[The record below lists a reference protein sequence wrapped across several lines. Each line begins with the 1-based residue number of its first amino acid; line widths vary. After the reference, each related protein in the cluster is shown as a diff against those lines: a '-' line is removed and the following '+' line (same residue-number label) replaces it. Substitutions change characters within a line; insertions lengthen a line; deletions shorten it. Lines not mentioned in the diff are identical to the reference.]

1 MQGIFEFITTMISQG
16 YLGLFII
23 CFAINMIPFLSPSN
37 MVLAGAAVLTFSI
50 LGPVG
55 FTEAVLIGII
65 VAITATLA
73 KLIHFYVVRGS
84 RVILS
89 EERLKSLDSEKH
101 RVEKWGALALFIA
114 AASPVPDDPLIVYV
128 GLTKYSTVKF
138 LLSYFTG
145 KVAVTIAGAIIAL
158 FGLALGG
165 NFFESMPIVV
175 ASIVLTAIITGIL
188 FKRKTEGQESDML
201 QDILE
206 DELIDDD
213 DGESVDMSKGS
224 NSSTTDS

>member
-1 MQGIFEFITTMISQG
+1 MQGIFEFITDMISQG

-55 FTEAVLIGII
+55 IPEAVLIGVI

-89 EERLKSLDSEKH
+89 EERLKSLDSERE
-101 RVEKWGALALFIA
+101 RVKKWGALALFIA

-128 GLTKYSTVKF
+128 GLTRYNTVKF
-138 LLSYFTG
+138 LVSYFTG
-145 KVAVTIAGAIIAL
+145 KVAVTISGAIIAL

-165 NFFESMPIVV
+165 GFFESMPIVV
-175 ASIVLTAIITGIL
+175 ASIALTAIITGIL

-201 QDILE
+201 QEILE
-206 DELIDDD
+206 DELT
-213 DGESVDMSKGS
+213 GEEESVDMKDDA
-224 NSSTTDS
+224 DSAET

>member
-1 MQGIFEFITTMISQG
+1 MQDIFLFITDMISQG
-16 YLGLFII
+16 YVGLFII

-37 MVLAGAAVLTFSI
+37 MVLSGAAVLTFSI
-50 LGPVG
+50 MGPVG
-55 FTEAVLIGII
+55 LTEAVLIGIV

-89 EERLKSLDSEKH
+89 EERLNSLDSEKQ

-128 GLTKYSTVKF
+128 GLTKYSTLKF
-138 LLSYFTG
+138 LISYFTG

-165 NFFESMPIVV
+165 GFFESMPIVV
-175 ASIVLTAIITGIL
+175 ASIALTAIITGIL
-188 FKRKTEGQESDML
+188 FKRKTEGKESDML

-206 DELIDDD
+206 DELIDDE
-213 DGESVDMSKGS
+213 ESKDPQTDT
-224 NSSTTDS
+224 NSSDIEG

>member
-1 MQGIFEFITTMISQG
+1 MQDIFLFITDMISQG
-16 YLGLFII
+16 YAGLFII

-37 MVLAGAAVLTFSI
+37 MVLSGAAVLTFSI
-50 LGPVG
+50 MGPVG
-55 FTEAVLIGII
+55 LTEAVLIGIV

-89 EERLKSLDSEKH
+89 EERLKSLDSEKQ

-128 GLTKYSTVKF
+128 GLTKYNTIKF
-138 LLSYFTG
+138 LISYFTG

-165 NFFESMPIVV
+165 GFFESMPIVV
-175 ASIVLTAIITGIL
+175 ASIALTAIITGIL
-188 FKRKTEGQESDML
+188 FKRKTEGKESDML

-206 DELIDDD
+206 DELIDDE
-213 DGESVDMSKGS
+213 ESEEPPNDT
-224 NSSTTDS
+224 NSSDIEG

>member
-1 MQGIFEFITTMISQG
+1 MQNILQFITDMISQG
-16 YLGLFII
+16 YVGLFII

-55 FTEAVLIGII
+55 ITEALLIGII

-84 RVILS
+84 RVVLS
-89 EERLKSLDSEKH
+89 EERLKSLDSEKQ

-128 GLTKYSTVKF
+128 GLTKYNTTKF
-138 LLSYFTG
+138 IFSYFTG

-158 FGLALGG
+158 FGLTLGG
-165 NFFESMPIVV
+165 GFFESMPIVV
-175 ASIVLTAIITGIL
+175 ASIALTAIITGIL

-206 DELIDDD
+206 DELIHDE
-213 DGESVDMSKGS
+213 ESVNTRNDDEK
-224 NSSTTDS
+224 TDFEDY